1 MDVCRSFAL
10 DTSRH
15 LAWRKKYP
23 LFLALPDRWVSWAVS
38 AVFSGLRLIKRR
50 KIRVIWSTYP
60 IPTALLIGFVL
71 KKLTG
76 LPWVVDVRDVI
87 VDDDF
92 PENPRQRS
100 VYLWLERRVA
110 DTADAII
117 VTTPSAMEM
126 YRERYRGIGDRLHW
140 IANGFDEEVIRIV
153 EREMQPRSKGK
164 EIVLVHSGC
173 LSPFN
178 RNPTLFFDAVS
189 RLKQLGEISRANL
202 KIVLRASGNE
212 KMYLE
217 QIETKGISDLIF
229 LRDLVDYKQAL
240 GEMIECDGL
249 LLFQGSS
256 CNHAV
261 PAKIY
266 EYFRCRKPILA
277 ITDPTGNTADLLRTV
292 GIGIV
297 GNCNSGQEIENA
309 LRVFLRSIK
318 NGAFSPLDEAVLQRF
333 SRKSQA
339 QQLAGILNGI

>member
-1 MDVCRSFAL
+1 M
-10 DTSRH
+10 
-15 LAWRKKYP
+15 
-23 LFLALPDRWVSWAVS
+23 
-38 AVFSGLRLIKRR
+38 
-50 KIRVIWSTYP
+50 
-60 IPTALLIGFVL
+60 
-71 KKLTG
+71 
-76 LPWVVDVRDVI
+76 
-87 VDDDF
+87 
-92 PENPRQRS
+92 
-100 VYLWLERRVA
+100 A

-117 VTTPSAMEM
+117 VTTPGAMEM

-164 EIVLVHSGC
+164 EIVLVHSGL
-173 LSPFN
+173 LSPVD

-189 RLKQLGEISRANL
+189 KLKQLGEVSRANL
-202 KIVLRASGNE
+202 RIVLRASGNE

-217 QIETKGISDLIF
+217 QVKTKGISDLIF
-229 LRDLVDYKQAL
+229 LRDPVSYTQAL

-292 GIGIV
+292 DIGIV

-339 QQLAGILNGI
+339 QQLAEILNGI